1 MIKHYF
7 RLAWNKKRANFLVM
21 VEILAAFLVVFA
33 VATLA
38 AYSTTNY
45 RQPLGYEWND
55 VWVIQIV
62 PPNTRNASV
71 STSGTPDPKAPDPV
85 EVAKIEKIR
94 QMMAAIREI
103 DGVEVVSTA
112 NSPAFGNSTNTHN
125 HTKDG
130 KRIAY
135 EVDQV
140 TDSYKDVMKLQ
151 VVRGRWFSKEDDGVS
166 SRSVVISQ
174 NAAEEWFPGEDPLG
188 KDISD
193 PDDKEIPHRVIGVIS
208 AFRKNGEYTS
218 AANFVF
224 ERARLDVTNRRTWAP
239 NWLVVRVRPGTTAAT
254 EEQVIRRL
262 QMEGKDWSFEI
273 QRMDRMRE
281 EANRPYQILLAG
293 ASVLAGFLLLMV
305 GLGLTGV
312 LWQNVTQRT
321 REIGVRRAQGATI
334 RDIYLQILGELL
346 FLTTFGVSIGVLIVI
361 QFPIL
366 KFIGFVSNSVYL
378 IGIGVSLVA
387 IYLLTLLCGMYPS
400 WLATRVQPAAALHCD

>member
-7 RLAWNKKRANFLVM
+7 KLAWNKKRANFLVM

-38 AYSTTNY
+38 TYSTNNY

-55 VWVIQIV
+55 VWVVQIV
-62 PPNTRNASV
+62 PPNMRSGSV
-71 STSGTPDPKAPDPV
+71 SSSGTPDPKAPDPV
-85 EVAKIEKIR
+85 EVARIEKIR

-103 DGVEVVSTA
+103 DGVEIVSAA
-112 NSPAFGNSTNTHN
+112 NSPAYGNSANTHN
-125 HTKDG
+125 HTTNG

-135 EVDQV
+135 EIDRV
-140 TDSYKDVMKLQ
+140 TDAYQDVMKLR
-151 VVRGRWFSKEDDGVS
+151 VLRGRWFSKEDDGVEF
-166 SRSVVISQ
+166 RPVVISQ
-174 NAAEEWFPGEDPLG
+174 NAAEDWFPGEDPLG
-188 KDISD
+188 KTISQ
-193 PDDKEIPHRVIGVIS
+193 PEEPGPPQRVIGVIS
-208 AFRKNGEYTS
+208 AFRKNGEFGS
-218 AANFVF
+218 PPNFVF
-224 ERARLDVTNRRTWAP
+224 ERARLDVTNRRNWAP
-239 NWLVVRVRPGTTAAT
+239 NWLVLRVRPGTTAAT
-254 EEQVIRRL
+254 EERVIRRL
-262 QMEGKDWSFEI
+262 QTEGKDWSFEI

-281 EANRPYQILLAG
+281 ETNRPYQILLAG

-334 RDIYLQILGELL
+334 RDIYFQILGELL
-346 FLTTFGVSIGVLIVI
+346 FLTTFGVFIGVLIVI

-366 KFIGFVSNSVYL
+366 NFIGFVPNGVYAV
-378 IGIGVSLVA
+378 GIGVSLA
-387 IYLLTLLCGMYPS
+387 TIYLLTLLCGLYPS

>member
-7 RLAWNKKRANFLVM
+7 KLAWNKKRANFLVM

-38 AYSTTNY
+38 TYSTNNY

-55 VWVIQIV
+55 IWVIQIV
-62 PPNTRNASV
+62 PPNTRSASV
-71 STSGTPDPKAPDPV
+71 SSSGSPDPKAPDPV

-103 DGVEVVSTA
+103 DGVEIVSAA

-125 HTKDG
+125 HMKDG
-130 KRIAY
+130 KLVAY
-135 EVDQV
+135 EIDRV
-140 TDSYKDVMKLQ
+140 TDSYKDVMKFQ
-151 VVRGRWFSKEDDGVS
+151 VVRGRWFSAADDGVS
-166 SRSVVISQ
+166 FQPVVISQ
-174 NAAEEWFPGEDPLG
+174 NAAEEWFPGADPIG
-188 KDISD
+188 QDISD
-193 PDDKEIPHRVIGVIS
+193 PNDKVTPQRVVGVIS
-208 AFRKNGEYTS
+208 AFRKNGEYPS

-224 ERARLDVTNRRTWAP
+224 ERARLDMTNRRNWAP

-254 EEQVIRRL
+254 EEQVLRRL

-281 EANRPYQILLAG
+281 EANRPYRILLTG
-293 ASVLAGFLLLMV
+293 ATVLAGFLLLMA

-366 KFIGFVSNSVYL
+366 KFIGFVSNGVYL

-387 IYLLTLLCGMYPS
+387 IYLLTLLCGLYPS